1 MKIII
6 ALDSFKSSLTAVE
19 ACETVSDA
27 IVSEYQAVKTVLK
40 PMADG
45 GEGTAK
51 AMLAARGGRWIEK
64 KVTGPLANMEVDAGF
79 AWFDK
84 QKEALVEM
92 ATASGIELLTPQ
104 QLNPLLATTFGTGQ
118 LIKAAAEF
126 GAQKILL
133 AVGGSA
139 TVDCGIGAAMAL
151 GWEFLDS
158 NNESVGFGGKALQ
171 QVRKIIKP
179 QSLKLPPIEVLCD
192 VKNPLCGNNGAA
204 RIFGPQKGAT
214 PEMVEE
220 LERGMLNI
228 ANIIKK
234 ATDTDIKNIPGTG
247 AAGGLAAGAMA
258 FMNAKLVSGVDTII
272 KEIQLEKEMADADW
286 IITGEGCFDHQ
297 SLKGKVV
304 SGIMNIAKSTKTK
317 IAVIAGSVL
326 LKKNEYQKHG
336 IETAIGCR
344 KDGMTLEYAITNGR
358 KLLEAASLEFAKKN
372 L

>member
-1 MKIII
+1 MKIIV

-27 IVSEYQAVKTVLK
+27 IISEFPAIKTVLK

-45 GEGTAK
+45 GEGTAQ
-51 AMLAARGGRWIEK
+51 AVLTARGGRWIEK
-64 KVTGPLANMEVDAGF
+64 KVTGPLDSIEVDAGF

-84 QKEALVEM
+84 PKEALVEM
-92 ATASGIELLTPQ
+92 AVASGIELLTPQ
-104 QLNPLLATTFGTGQ
+104 QLNPLLTTTFGTGQ
-118 LIKAAAEF
+118 LIKAAVEF
-126 GAQKILL
+126 GTQKILL

-139 TVDCGIGAAMAL
+139 TVDCGLGAAMAL
-151 GWEFLDS
+151 GWKFLDS
-158 NNESVGFGGKALQ
+158 NNEPVGYGGKGLQ
-171 QVRKIIKP
+171 QVIKIIKP

-192 VKNPLCGNNGAA
+192 VKNPLCGNDGAA
-204 RIFGPQKGAT
+204 RVFGPQKGAT

-220 LERGMLNI
+220 LEKGMLNI
-228 ANIIKK
+228 AEVIKN
-234 ATDTDIKNIPGTG
+234 TTGTDIKTIPGTG
-247 AAGGLAAGAMA
+247 AAGGLSAGAMA

-286 IITGEGCFDHQ
+286 IITGEGCFDTQ
-297 SLKGKVV
+297 SLTGKVV

-326 LKKNEYQKHG
+326 LKKDEYQKHG

-358 KLLEAASLEFAKKN
+358 KLLRNAALEFAKKN
-372 L
+372 F